1 MMRRAGLLMHYFE
14 QLKSYLKFDSADEHA
29 LNQLR
34 PLAQPYYATIAQ
46 DFYDRLRSEADAM
59 AVFRSDAQVLRL
71 QKTLGVWMDRLLS
84 GPWGHDYFELRS
96 RIGKVH
102 VQIGLP
108 QQHMFSAMALIQEHL
123 LGIAFEGLEGTDAH
137 AAAAAVQKIT
147 NIDLAIMLQSYRDD
161 FVRKVQDYERSE
173 KEILESKLEMTQ
185 ALYHSIFES
194 SGVSIMVLD
203 TQRRVTLFNS
213 MAESTSGFSRKEVT
227 GKPLS
232 DFYLH
237 PADVDAMTEL
247 LDRIDEGQ
255 PCPPTELRV
264 ITADQ
269 SDKWLRWNLSRIEE
283 TGEICALALDVTR
296 ERRLAEHGR
305 RVKTLAAL
313 GTLAAGLAHEIRNPL
328 NAAQLQL
335 MLVERAI
342 KKAED
347 SVDPRALRSSELV
360 KAELT
365 RLAGLVEDFLAFAR
379 PTQLRIANTEV
390 SNLCDT
396 VATLLEQE
404 ALGASCTLA
413 TNISEGLVAR
423 VDGERLKQV
432 LINLVRNAIEATSDD
447 GQVEL
452 RCQRIGQHLSIEVI
466 DDGPGIPE
474 GIDIFEPFAT
484 SKDAGT
490 GLGLPIVDRIIAD
503 HGGTIEVGRRDEQTV
518 FTVDLP
524 IDGPDEHAVR

>member
-1 MMRRAGLLMHYFE
+1 MHYFQ
-14 QLKSYLKFDSADEHA
+14 QLKSYLKFDHTDERA

-34 PLAQPYYATIAQ
+34 PLAQPYYATIAA
-46 DFYDRLRSEADAM
+46 DFYDRLRSQPTALT
-59 AVFRSDAQVLRL
+59 VFRSDAQVLRL
-71 QKTLGVWMDRLLS
+71 QKTLGIWMDRLLS
-84 GPWGHDYFELRS
+84 GPWGDEYFELRS
-96 RIGKVH
+96 NIGKVH

-108 QQHMFSAMALIQEHL
+108 QHHMFSAMALIQEHL
-123 LGIAFEGLEGTDAH
+123 LGIASEGLDGNDAY

-147 NIDLAIMLQSYRDD
+147 NIDLAIMLESYRID
-161 FVRKVQDYERSE
+161 FVKKVQDYERSE
-173 KEILESKLEMTQ
+173 KEILESKLELTQ

-194 SGVSIMVLD
+194 SGVSIMVLNNKH
-203 TQRRVTLFNS
+203 QITLFNTMS
-213 MAESTSGFSRKEVT
+213 ETMSGFARVEVT
-227 GKPLS
+227 GKTLS
-232 DFYLH
+232 EFLMH
-237 PADVDAMTEL
+237 PADRQAMQDMLTKVQAGE
-247 LDRIDEGQ
+247 
-255 PCPPTELRV
+255 PCPPKELRV

-269 SDKWLRWNLSRIEE
+269 SDLWLRWNLSSITE
-283 TGEICALALDVTR
+283 TGEICVLALDVTR
-296 ERRLAEHGR
+296 EKRLAEHGR

-342 KKAED
+342 KKASAD
-347 SVDPRALRSSELV
+347 VDPRALRSSELV

-379 PTQLRIANTEV
+379 PTQLRVTNTEV
-390 SNLCDT
+390 SNLCEG
-396 VATLLEQE
+396 VAQLLEQE
-404 ALGASCTLA
+404 ALGASCTL
-413 TNISEGLVAR
+413 TTDIGPGLVAR

-432 LINLVRNAIEATSDD
+432 LINLLRNGIEATADD
-447 GQVEL
+447 GEVML
-452 RCQRIGQHLSIEVI
+452 RCQRIGQHLSIEVV
-466 DDGPGIPE
+466 DNGPGVPT

-503 HGGTIEVGRRDEQTV
+503 HGGSIAVARRDNTTV

-524 IDGPDEHAVR
+524 VDGPDDFA

>member
-1 MMRRAGLLMHYFE
+1 MHYFE
-14 QLKSYLKFDSADEHA
+14 QLKSYLKFDAADGHA

-34 PLAQPYYATIAQ
+34 PHAQPYYATIAQ

-71 QKTLGVWMDRLLS
+71 QKTLGIWMDRLLS
-84 GPWGHDYFELRS
+84 GPWGDDYFEMRS

-123 LGIAFEGLEGTDAH
+123 LGIAYEGLDGADAL
-137 AAAAAVQKIT
+137 AAATAVQKIT
-147 NIDLAIMLQSYRDD
+147 NIDLAIMLQSFRDD
-161 FVRKVQDYERSE
+161 FVSKVQDYERSE
-173 KEILESKLEMTQ
+173 KEILESKLEITQ

-194 SGVSIMVLD
+194 SGVSILVLD
-203 TQRRVTLFNS
+203 TQRRVTLYNS
-213 MAESTSGFSRKEVT
+213 MAENMSGFSRKEVV
-227 GKPLS
+227 GKTPSEFLI
-232 DFYLH
+232 H
-237 PADVDAMTEL
+237 PADADAMSEL
-247 LDRIDEGQ
+247 LNRLDAGQ
-255 PCPPTELRV
+255 PCPPKELRA

-342 KKAED
+342 AKAGD
-347 SVDPRALRSSELV
+347 SVDPRALRSSGLV

-365 RLAGLVEDFLAFAR
+365 RLAGLVEDFLAFAK
-379 PTQLRIANTEV
+379 PTQLRVASTEV
-390 SNLCDT
+390 SELCQT

-404 ALGASCTLA
+404 ALEASCSLT
-413 TNISEGLVAR
+413 TSIDTGLVAR

-432 LINLVRNAIEATSDD
+432 LINLVRNAVEAT
-447 GQVEL
+447 GANGHVEL
-452 RCQRIGQHLSIEVI
+452 RCQRLGQHLTIEVI
-466 DDGPGIPE
+466 DDGPGVPE
-474 GIDIFEPFAT
+474 DIDIFEPFAT

-503 HGGTIEVGRRDEQTV
+503 HGGTIEVARRDERTV

-524 IDGPDEHAVR
+524 VDGLDDQP

>member
-1 MMRRAGLLMHYFE
+1 MLDAAGATMHYFH
-14 QLKSYLKFDSADEHA
+14 QLKSYLKFDKADENA
-29 LNQLR
+29 LKQLR
-34 PLAQPYYATIAQ
+34 PLAQPYYATIAE
-46 DFYDRLRSEADAM
+46 DFYDRLRKQPDALTI
-59 AVFRSDAQVLRL
+59 FRSDAQVLRL
-71 QKTLGVWMDRLLS
+71 QKTLANWMDRLLS
-84 GPWGHDYFELRS
+84 GPWGDEYFELRS
-96 RIGKVH
+96 RIGEVH
-102 VQIGLP
+102 VQISLP

-123 LGIAFEGLEGTDAH
+123 LGIAWEGLDGPDAQ

-147 NIDLAIMLQSYRDD
+147 NIDLAIMLQSYRDY
-161 FVRKVQDYERSE
+161 FVGKVQHYERSE

-203 TQRRVTLFNS
+203 SKRRITLFNS
-213 MAESTSGFSRKEVT
+213 MAETTSGYSRREIT
-227 GKPLS
+227 GKSLS
-232 DFYLH
+232 DILLH
-237 PADVDAMTEL
+237 PADRDAMQTL
-247 LDRIDEGQ
+247 LDRVELGQ
-255 PCPPTELRV
+255 PCPPKELRV

-269 SDKWLRWNLSRIEE
+269 SDKWLRWNISRIAD

-296 ERRLAEHGR
+296 EKRLAEHGR

-342 KKAED
+342 KKAEG
-347 SVDPRALRSSELV
+347 SVDARALRSSELV

-379 PTQLRIANTEV
+379 PTQLRVANTDV
-390 SNLCDT
+390 STLCQS
-396 VATLLEQE
+396 VALLLEQE
-404 ALGASCTLA
+404 ALGASCSLT
-413 TNISEGLVAR
+413 TEISSGLVAR

-432 LINLVRNAIEATSDD
+432 LINLLRNAIEATSDE
-447 GQVEL
+447 GKVLL
-452 RCQRIGQHLSIEVI
+452 RSQRIGQHLSIEVI
-466 DDGPGIPE
+466 DNGPGIPK

-503 HGGTIEVGRRDEQTV
+503 HGGSIEVARRDNTTI

-524 IDGPDEHAVR
+524 VDGPEDHG

>member
-1 MMRRAGLLMHYFE
+1 MHYFE
-14 QLKSYLKFDSADEHA
+14 QLKSYLKFDEADESA
-29 LNQLR
+29 LRQLR
-34 PLAQPYYATIAQ
+34 PLAQAYYGTIAQ
-46 DFYDRLRSEADAM
+46 DFYDRLRSVPDAM

-71 QKTLGVWMDRLLS
+71 QKTLGIWMDRLLS
-84 GPWGHDYFELRS
+84 GPWDDEYFELRS
-96 RIGKVH
+96 RIGHVH

-123 LGIAFEGLEGTDAH
+123 SGIAWEGLSGPDAQ
-137 AAAAAVQKIT
+137 AAAVAVQKIT
-147 NIDLAIMLQSYRDD
+147 NIDLAIMMESYRDD

-173 KEILESKLEMTQ
+173 KEELESKLEITQ
-185 ALYHSIFES
+185 ALYRSIFET

-203 TQRRVTLFNS
+203 KKRRVTLFNS
-213 MAESTSGFSRKEVT
+213 MAETTTGFFRKEVT
-227 GKPLS
+227 GKTL
-232 DFYLH
+232 DEFLLH
-237 PADVDAMTEL
+237 PADRERMAEL
-247 LDRIDEGQ
+247 LENVAHGKA
-255 PCPPTELRV
+255 CPPRELRV

-269 SDKWLRWNLSRIEE
+269 SDKWLRWNLSRIDE

-296 ERRLAEHGR
+296 EKRLAEHGH

-342 KKAED
+342 KKAGE
-347 SVDPRALRSSELV
+347 SVDARALRSSELV

-390 SNLCDT
+390 SDLCKA
-396 VATLLEQE
+396 VAMLLEQE
-404 ALGASCTLA
+404 ALGASCSLDTSIDA
-413 TNISEGLVAR
+413 GLVAR

-432 LINLVRNAIEATSDD
+432 LINLLRNAIEAAPED
-447 GQVEL
+447 GTILL
-452 RCQRIGQHLSIEVI
+452 RCRRIGQHLSIEVI
-466 DDGPGIPE
+466 DDGPGIPS

-503 HGGTIEVGRRDEQTV
+503 HGGSIEVARRDDKTV

-524 IDGPDEHAVR
+524 IDGPEGAL